1 MKPRERMNKAMKCE
15 KPDRVPVWCLLS
27 LEHVVNHGTK
37 DGKIPQIIEEL
48 VEAECQLAKDYRF
61 DGTLVYLKK
70 KKKNTSVFELV
81 KKAIQS
87 LPEGDSEHDFD
98 QADPEKW
105 TQDLPTYE
113 SEDFYSSHLAREIL
127 GDDIH
132 IGGWVPD
139 GFSRAIQ
146 WFPNLDEAMMASLLA
161 PIKFK
166 ALVNYF
172 DQQCIASARAQ
183 IELGKL
189 ESLQI
194 SSPCCRKHRRWRFHG
209 DPDGGGNH
217 DQP

>member
-1 MKPRERMNKAMKCE
+1 MTSKERMNAAMKCE
-15 KPDRVPVWCLLS
+15 KPDRVPIWCLLS

-37 DGKIPQIIEEL
+37 EGKIPETIEEL

-61 DGTLVYLKK
+61 DGTLVYFPSLR
-70 KKKNTSVFELV
+70 KNTRVFDLI
-81 KKAIQS
+81 KKSIQS

-98 QADPEKW
+98 QADPDKW
-105 TQDLPTYE
+105 AQDLPNYE
-113 SEDFYSSHLAREIL
+113 SEDFHSSHLAREIL

-146 WFPNLDEAMMASLLA
+146 WFPNFGEAMMASLLD
-161 PIKFK
+161 PVKFR
-166 ALVNYF
+166 ARVNYF

-194 SSPCCRKHRRWRFHG
+194 SSPYAG
-209 DPDGGGNH
+209 SSLISVN
-217 DQP
+217 